1 MRDGLWSGDAY
12 DETKPADISSNVLEL
27 NEGTASYNTNLLPYT
42 SEVIDLQRLRSIYM
56 SSPNL
61 GNFNTFGARGES
73 DIIKKKIREQNPF
86 TSDYNYMIFNNV
98 LQSNDVLGCSRQTL
112 RTLEFRVSDVD
123 GTLIP
128 LNKGN
133 VNFSIIF
140 DSMDTTS

>member
-1 MRDGLWSGDAY
+1 
-12 DETKPADISSNVLEL
+12 
-27 NEGTASYNTNLLPYT
+27 
-42 SEVIDLQRLRSIYM
+42 M